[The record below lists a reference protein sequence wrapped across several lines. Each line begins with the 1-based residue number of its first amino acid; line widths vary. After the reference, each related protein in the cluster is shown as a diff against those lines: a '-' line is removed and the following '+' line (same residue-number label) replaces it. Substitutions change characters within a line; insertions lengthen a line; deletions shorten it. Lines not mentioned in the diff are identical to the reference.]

1 MINPLDLPG
10 PQFLQPY
17 LLLLVAA
24 RSAAAMILRWALRL
38 PADEP
43 VGEDVRLG
51 PYEVAYLAG
60 GEQLAANAAIA
71 SLVQRRVL
79 AVDPA
84 GRKLIA
90 QKPLPPKAR
99 IRWRRPLRPARR
111 SRSAP
116 SSRPGR
122 PRRGAG
128 RDPRTPDRA
137 RHGRRGWAGVGH
149 PVRLLGG
156 GPGRAGAWG

>member
-1 MINPLDLPG
+1 MINPLDLRG
-10 PQFLQPY
+10 PEFLLLY

-24 RSAAAMILRWALRL
+24 GCAAVILRWALRL

-60 GEQLAANAAIA
+60 GEQLAADAAIA

-84 GRKLIA
+84 GA
-90 QKPLPPKAR
+90 N
-99 IRWRRPLRPARR
+99 
-111 SRSAP
+111 
-116 SSRPGR
+116 
-122 PRRGAG
+122 
-128 RDPRTPDRA
+128 
-137 RHGRRGWAGVGH
+137 
-149 PVRLLGG
+149 
-156 GPGRAGAWG
+156 